1 MQKVAYSYLLLYNSL
16 YKVKNKRTKK
26 NIEEGVRE
34 INQITKTIEYYD
46 NMAKNFVE
54 DTVSV
59 DFKEIQD
66 KFLKLLKEGDSVL
79 DFGCGS
85 GRDTKYFI
93 EKNMK
98 VDAIDGSVELCK
110 IAQKYTGINVRPML
124 FQQLDEEEKYDGIWA
139 CSSILHLPK
148 KELKSV
154 FEKMLKALKK
164 GGIIYTSFK
173 DGRYFTDFTIQDF
186 RKFVSNLEE
195 LSIEEYW
202 ITNDVRQGRGDEKWL
217 NIILRKI

>member
-173 DGRYFTDFTIQDF
+173 DGTFEGERNGRYFTDFTEESF
-186 RKFVSNLEE
+186 EKFAKQVLKNIGLQMMLGREE
-195 LSIEEYW
+195 V
-202 ITNDVRQGRGDEKWL
+202 TKNG
-217 NIILRKI
+217 

>member
-110 IAQKYTGINVRPML
+110 IAQKYTGINVRYML
-124 FQQLDEEEKYDGIWA
+124 FQQLNVR
-139 CSSILHLPK
+139 HLRHFRSVK
-148 KELKSV
+148 AWHKSTC
-154 FEKMLKALKK
+154 A
-164 GGIIYTSFK
+164 G
-173 DGRYFTDFTIQDF
+173 
-186 RKFVSNLEE
+186 
-195 LSIEEYW
+195 
-202 ITNDVRQGRGDEKWL
+202 
-217 NIILRKI
+217 

>member
-1 MQKVAYSYLLLYNSL
+1 
-16 YKVKNKRTKK
+16 
-26 NIEEGVRE
+26 
-34 INQITKTIEYYD
+34 
-46 NMAKNFVE
+46 
-54 DTVSV
+54 
-59 DFKEIQD
+59 
-66 KFLKLLKEGDSVL
+66 
-79 DFGCGS
+79 
-85 GRDTKYFI
+85 
-93 EKNMK
+93 MK

-164 GGIIYTSFK
+164 VESSIHLLKMEPSEGERN
-173 DGRYFTDFTIQDF
+173 GRYFTDFTIQDF

>member
-66 KFLKLLKEGDSVL
+66 KFLKLLKEGMWDLATCADGEPNVVPV
-79 DFGCGS
+79 DFK
-85 GRDTKYFI
+85 DIT
-93 EKNMK
+93 E
-98 VDAIDGSVELCK
+98 DG
-110 IAQKYTGINVRPML
+110 N
-124 FQQLDEEEKYDGIWA
+124 
-139 CSSILHLPK
+139 IL
-148 KELKSV
+148 
-154 FEKMLKALKK
+154 LKK
-164 GGIIYTSFK
+164 I
-173 DGRYFTDFTIQDF
+173 
-186 RKFVSNLEE
+186 
-195 LSIEEYW
+195 
-202 ITNDVRQGRGDEKWL
+202 
-217 NIILRKI
+217 

>member
-1 MQKVAYSYLLLYNSL
+1 M
-16 YKVKNKRTKK
+16 
-26 NIEEGVRE
+26 RE

-46 NMAKNFVE
+46 NMTKNFVE

-93 EKNMK
+93 EKEKNMK

-110 IAQKYTGINVRPML
+110 IAQKYTGINVRHML
-124 FQQLDEEEKYDGIWA
+124 FQQLNVRHSRHFRSVKAW
-139 CSSILHLPK
+139 H
-148 KELKSV
+148 KSTC
-154 FEKMLKALKK
+154 A
-164 GGIIYTSFK
+164 G
-173 DGRYFTDFTIQDF
+173 
-186 RKFVSNLEE
+186 
-195 LSIEEYW
+195 
-202 ITNDVRQGRGDEKWL
+202 
-217 NIILRKI
+217 

>member
-164 GGIIYTSFK
+164 VESSIHLLKMEPSREKEMEDILQTLQYK
-173 DGRYFTDFTIQDF
+173 ILE
-186 RKFVSNLEE
+186 NLFQ
-195 LSIEEYW
+195 I
-202 ITNDVRQGRGDEKWL
+202 
-217 NIILRKI
+217 